1 MASHTMSPPTTL
13 PKALHPQAAHLT
25 QSVHAYLERTYSFS
39 SPETKHAFLLMD
51 FPRLVASLAPSGRI
65 ERLESAALFVSLTG
79 ILDDAFSQMSIS
91 DSREIGAKL
100 LGIMQGGAPA
110 DVLNPLE
117 KILGKI
123 VEDMN
128 AQNPLLAKD
137 VLDGAVTLFLAQTD
151 KARLDITQL
160 DEYFEFRFRD
170 VGGEYV
176 SNSLICGIGAKKL
189 TDYGGRFFTALVRFV
204 NDIVL
209 SRSERAKFNS
219 LEKTTIR
226 HVIIAND
233 ILSWEKELKEA
244 TESNEEGA
252 ALCSVV
258 PILARNLGIGFDGA
272 KRVLWAAAREL
283 EEEMEGLVDSGAL
296 SNDGK
301 RYVQALKYLAS
312 GNEEWCRTTSRYRVE

>member
-1 MASHTMSPPTTL
+1 MASNTMTPPTTL
-13 PKALHPQAAHLT
+13 PTALHPQAAHLT
-25 QSVHAYLERTYSFS
+25 HSVHAYLESTYPFS
-39 SPETKHAFLLMD
+39 SPETKHAFLEMD
-51 FPRLVASLAPSGRI
+51 FPRLVASLAPNGRI

-91 DSREIGAKL
+91 ESRKIGAKL
-100 LGIMQGGAPA
+100 LGIMQGVAPA

-128 AQNPLLAKD
+128 AASPGLAKD

-151 KARLDITQL
+151 RARLGITQL
-160 DEYFEFRFRD
+160 DE
-170 VGGEYV
+170 
-176 SNSLICGIGAKKL
+176 
-189 TDYGGRFFTALVRFV
+189 FFTALVRFA
-204 NDIVL
+204 NDIVF
-209 SRSERAKFNS
+209 SQSERAKFNS

-226 HVIIAND
+226 HAIIAND

-272 KRVLWAAAREL
+272 KRVLWLAAREL
-283 EEEMEGLVDSGAL
+283 EGEMEGLARDLGAL
-296 SNDGK
+296 SNEGE

>member
-1 MASHTMSPPTTL
+1 MMAPPTTL
-13 PKALHPQAAHLT
+13 PIALHLHAAHLT
-25 QSVHAYLERTYSFS
+25 QSVHAYLERTYPFS
-39 SPETKHAFLLMD
+39 SPETKHAFLAMD
-51 FPRLVASLAPSGRI
+51 FPRLVALLGPEGRI

-91 DSREIGAKL
+91 ESREIGAKL
-100 LGIMQGGAPA
+100 LGIMQGVAPV
-110 DVLNPLE
+110 DVSSPLE

-123 VEDMN
+123 IEDMDS
-128 AQNPLLAKD
+128 QSRELAKD

-151 KARLDITQL
+151 KARLAITQL
-160 DEYFEFRFRD
+160 DEYFEFRYRD
-170 VGGEYV
+170 VGGE
-176 SNSLICGIGAKKL
+176 
-189 TDYGGRFFTALVRFV
+189 FFTALIRFV

-209 SRSERAKFNS
+209 SETERAKFSS
-219 LEKTTIR
+219 LEKTAIR
-226 HVIIAND
+226 HAIIAND

-283 EEEMEGLVDSGAL
+283 EGEMERLVGEFGAL
-296 SNDGK
+296 SNEGE
-301 RYVQALKYLAS
+301 RYAQTLKYLAS

>member
-1 MASHTMSPPTTL
+1 MTPPTTL
-13 PKALHPQAAHLT
+13 PTALHPQAAHLT
-25 QSVHAYLERTYSFS
+25 QYVHDYLERIYPFS
-39 SPETKHAFLLMD
+39 SSETKHAFLEMD
-51 FPRLVASLAPSGRI
+51 FPCFVASLAPSGRI

-91 DSREIGAKL
+91 ESREIGAKL
-100 LGIMQGGAPA
+100 LGIMQGVAPA

-128 AQNPLLAKD
+128 AQSPEHAKD
-137 VLDGAVTLFLAQTD
+137 VLDGAVALFLAQTD

-170 VGGEYV
+170 VGGEFF
-176 SNSLICGIGAKKL
+176 IAL
-189 TDYGGRFFTALVRFV
+189 TRFV

-209 SRSERAKFNS
+209 SQSERAKFKS

-272 KRVLWAAAREL
+272 KRVLWTAAREL
-283 EEEMEGLVDSGAL
+283 EVEMEGLVRDFGVL
-296 SNDGK
+296 SNEGE

-312 GNEEWCRTTSRYRVE
+312 GNEEWSRTTSRYRVE

>member
-1 MASHTMSPPTTL
+1 MTPPTTL
-13 PKALHPQAAHLT
+13 PKALHPQAANLT
-25 QSVHAYLERTYSFS
+25 HSVHTYLERTYPFS
-39 SPETKHAFLLMD
+39 SLETKHAFLAMD

-91 DSREIGAKL
+91 ESREIGAKL
-100 LGIMQGGAPA
+100 LSIMQGIAPA

-117 KILGKI
+117 KILCKI
-123 VEDMN
+123 VDDMN
-128 AQNPLLAKD
+128 AQSPALAKD

-151 KARLDITQL
+151 RARLDITQM
-160 DEYFEFRFRD
+160 DKYFEFRFRD
-170 VGGEYV
+170 VGGE
-176 SNSLICGIGAKKL
+176 
-189 TDYGGRFFTALVRFV
+189 FFTALIRFA

-209 SRSERAKFNS
+209 SQSERAKFNS

-252 ALCSVV
+252 VLCSVV
-258 PILARNLGIGFDGA
+258 PILARNLGTGFDGA

-283 EEEMEGLVDSGAL
+283 EGEMERLARDSGAL
-296 SNDGK
+296 SNEGE

>member
-1 MASHTMSPPTTL
+1 
-13 PKALHPQAAHLT
+13 
-25 QSVHAYLERTYSFS
+25 
-39 SPETKHAFLLMD
+39 
-51 FPRLVASLAPSGRI
+51 
-65 ERLESAALFVSLTG
+65 
-79 ILDDAFSQMSIS
+79 MSIS
-91 DSREIGAKL
+91 ESRQIGAKL
-100 LGIMQGGAPA
+100 LDILRGVALA

-117 KILGKI
+117 KILGKV

-128 AQNPLLAKD
+128 AQSPEFAKD
-137 VLDGAVTLFLAQTD
+137 VLDGAVALFLAQTD
-151 KARLDITQL
+151 KARLGITQL

-176 SNSLICGIGAKKL
+176 SNSLMCGIGAKRL
-189 TDYGGRFFTALVRFV
+189 TDYGGRFFIALIRFV

-209 SRSERAKFNS
+209 SQSERAKFND

-244 TESNEEGA
+244 TESNGEGA

-272 KRVLWAAAREL
+272 KRVLWTAAREL
-283 EEEMEGLVDSGAL
+283 EGEMEGFARDFGAL
-296 SNDGK
+296 SNEGE

-312 GNEEWCRTTSRYRVE
+312 GNEEWSRTTSRYRVE